1 MDMALCMVADMEAAT
16 DMSKSMV
23 LKSATD
29 MAKAKNTVVTIMVRD
44 TVLCT
49 ARVMDRDTAGNIIR
63 LSAGREFSKLS
74 ADMRTESG
82 RRP

>member
-1 MDMALCMVADMEAAT
+1 MGMALCMGTDMEAAT
-16 DMSKSMV
+16 DMSMNMDLRAV
-23 LKSATD
+23 ID
-29 MAKAKNTVVTIMVRD
+29 MAKAKNTAVTIMVRD

-49 ARVMDRDTAGNIIR
+49 ARVMDRDTAGNITR

-74 ADMRTESG
+74 ADMRAESD